1 MRSQLLLIIEG
12 ARHAPL
18 RFSIKAILLFS
29 LNLLFLY
36 MIFTRLVTAIALP
49 FIVFGFAATASA
61 ETLQTKN
68 FEVNITSNCA
78 EGEVT
83 CDNVSYRGINRKT
96 GDSISL
102 TGKTLHQLCADN
114 VTPCRFLGYEFI
126 NGNYRYLVTSDGTL
140 QVYRGNK
147 LILSEQGTWQD

>member
-1 MRSQLLLIIEG
+1 M
-12 ARHAPL
+12 
-18 RFSIKAILLFS
+18 FS
-29 LNLLFLY
+29 NLVL
-36 MIFTRLVTAIALP
+36 AIALP
-49 FIVFGFAATASA
+49 FIVLGFAAAASA

-68 FEVNITSNCA
+68 FEVNITQNCA

-83 CDNVSYRGINRKT
+83 CNNVSYRGTNRKT

-114 VTPCRFLGYEFI
+114 VTPCRFIGYEFL

-140 QVYRGNK
+140 QVYRGRE
-147 LILSEQGTWQD
+147 LILSEQGTWQE